1 MQENQL
7 HVKPRREIKTAS
19 MRGQGREKATGRQV
33 CPVDKKALWQSTAMQ
48 TFRHAD
54 CSGHLTQTLCSGP
67 PVANSLGKHTGAWTL
82 TQTNRPLLIAHEKA
96 QRRREGGSETDAGRR
111 LERNLIKP

>member
-33 CPVDKKALWQSTAMQ
+33 CPVDKKALWQSTVMQ
-48 TFRHAD
+48 TFQHTD
-54 CSGHLTQTLCSGP
+54 CSGHLMPDALLREP
-67 PVANSLGKHTGAWTL
+67 PVANSLGKHRGAWTL

-96 QRRREGGSETDAGRR
+96 PRRREGGG
-111 LERNLIKP
+111 ERD